1 MQSIDI
7 QDIPLPPAI
16 LVSLEKGET
25 ITLRDASG
33 ALAFIVA
40 AHPLGSKRPFGLAK
54 GEFTV
59 PPDFNDPLPDLED
72 AIYGP

>member
-1 MQSIDI
+1 MQFIDI
-7 QDIPLPPAI
+7 QDIPLPPEI

-40 AHPLGSKRPFGLAK
+40 AYPPVSKRPFGLAK

-59 PPDFNDPLPDLED
+59 PPVFNDTLPDLED
-72 AIYGP
+72 AICGP